1 MYFHVS
7 IIFYILSLSH
17 KKSVINLLNPTLNV
31 EKIRF
36 FRNQNTEAACLYIL
50 DESINLSANKS
61 FFRDDSLYIL
71 IGNHQINAQEFS
83 QKHTFLA
90 IPENCESNKIFEET
104 LDIIYRL
111 SNWTCQLNDLLY
123 HASNPEPVFNH
134 LATIIDMPY
143 FLIDDVNQICLT
155 SDSSTYPQNNNEL
168 LHPMLADLLE
178 DPEYRSMI
186 WQTDVYLF
194 PQQAFHERFLCFN
207 IFDQSRLI
215 FRLLL
220 LITDSPNQPDP
231 GLFSLFE
238 LFSRAFKEACLAPSG
253 ISAIRHQDDRLHL
266 FLKQLISGNDS
277 TNVELVR
284 PGLDPYGWELE
295 HFFQTIHLQFFEG
308 SSWESVITY
317 ICNQLEIAFPH
328 ACAMRCNDNIL
339 IINNLSLSKPAD
351 NRDFLSRLAPLIR
364 DYTCKAGIS
373 DPFNGLLNLKIHHL
387 QALKALEIGQ
397 KQKPDFW
404 YYQFADFK
412 LSYLRSKLTEDFPS
426 VMLLPAGFQTLLK
439 SDLKNHTEYLKT
451 LSAYLEQ
458 GNNIS
463 AAAESLFIHRTTF
476 IRRLERI
483 ETLSKLNLS
492 DPQTSFW
499 IGLSLFMLQ
508 EKQ

>member
-1 MYFHVS
+1 
-7 IIFYILSLSH
+7 
-17 KKSVINLLNPTLNV
+17 
-31 EKIRF
+31 
-36 FRNQNTEAACLYIL
+36 
-50 DESINLSANKS
+50 
-61 FFRDDSLYIL
+61 
-71 IGNHQINAQEFS
+71 
-83 QKHTFLA
+83 
-90 IPENCESNKIFEET
+90 
-104 LDIIYRL
+104 
-111 SNWTCQLNDLLY
+111 
-123 HASNPEPVFNH
+123 
-134 LATIIDMPY
+134 
-143 FLIDDVNQICLT
+143 
-155 SDSSTYPQNNNEL
+155 
-168 LHPMLADLLE
+168 
-178 DPEYRSMI
+178 
-186 WQTDVYLF
+186 
-194 PQQAFHERFLCFN
+194 
-207 IFDQSRLI
+207 
-215 FRLLL
+215 
-220 LITDSPNQPDP
+220 
-231 GLFSLFE
+231 
-238 LFSRAFKEACLAPSG
+238 
-253 ISAIRHQDDRLHL
+253 
-266 FLKQLISGNDS
+266 
-277 TNVELVR
+277 
-284 PGLDPYGWELE
+284 
-295 HFFQTIHLQFFEG
+295 
-308 SSWESVITY
+308 
-317 ICNQLEIAFPH
+317 
-328 ACAMRCNDNIL
+328 MRCNDNIL

-439 SDLKNHTEYLKT
+439 SDLKNRTEYLKT

-492 DPQTSFW
+492 DPQTIFW